1 MDLEQTVSNAGKRE
15 RKATEILMYVCGY
28 KLIRND
34 KNSRTDQC
42 ASRQKQDQP
51 GYFHS
56 KGKYRLKGS
65 RKA

>member
-15 RKATEILMYVCGY
+15 RKATEIRMYVCGY

-34 KNSRTDQC
+34 KSRRTEQC

-56 KGKYRLKGS
+56 KEKYRRKRR